1 MESYVAKMEGESH
14 GAVGVLGG
22 VAAVSVVAA
31 AVVLTYKS
39 YGIGQKVEGADA
51 QKVEYGKD
59 PFEDSL
65 DNETKIFRRYM
76 QNCYEE
82 NCRRHGPEKV
92 FNKDNKK
99 DKKNCVLGG
108 GVAAVL
114 AVAAI
119 VVVLTCKS

>member
-1 MESYVAKMEGESH
+1 MFVKGRTQPHLFLPFSIRESGQMESYVAKMEGESH

-59 PFEDSL
+59 PFE
-65 DNETKIFRRYM
+65 
-76 QNCYEE
+76 
-82 NCRRHGPEKV
+82 GPEKV